1 MSLVNFK
8 TICENA
14 LGSII
19 TMSYYD
25 QILWTCSV
33 SWAVDSL
40 KGYTSTMSCCC
51 HSFTTMSVFC
61 ESLQCVSIVPSSV
74 HHVPW
79 NPHHLQQQE
88 VQEWDAK
95 LLLPGVG
102 SGLHRGAEIHRP
114 PEEGW
119 TLWTEALE
127 RQAVW
132 HVSVAANS
140 ETSLHYFWL
149 SPVSGCTCVL
159 VVLLIICIKWF
170 PFHNS
175 DIDLYPVGNDILLK
189 VNGIEVPVSSLPY
202 QHPTGLSS
210 LLCFCV
216 CKINLV
222 AELL

>member
-1 MSLVNFK
+1 MWKCPRINHYNV
-8 TICENA
+8 
-14 LGSII
+14 
-19 TMSYYD
+19 
-25 QILWTCSV
+25 ILWPN
-33 SWAVDSL
+33 SL
-40 KGYTSTMSCCC
+40 NMFSFLSCWQFKRLRLLC
-51 HSFTTMSVFC
+51 HVVVIHLQQCQFC

-149 SPVSGCTCVL
+149 SPVSVCTCVL